1 MLQILGIDEIQAL
14 KLHDKDK
21 SLSLFHINVPS
32 LDKIFDNLE
41 YLLKSTNKSFDIL
54 QRVKPEFPRKLP

>member
-14 KLHDKDK
+14 KLYDKDK
-21 SLSLFHINVPS
+21 SLSLFYINVRS